1 MYYSCAADLGRVSG
15 ADQQNEQEE
24 KESTD
29 GDQVPRAI
37 PDGENN
43 NHHSRNDQR
52 NTQESEKLKIFR
64 YRHI

>member
-1 MYYSCAADLGRVSG
+1 MCADLGRVSG

-52 NTQESEKLKIFR
+52 NTQKSEKLKIFC